1 MLSTRTSESSKL
13 GTFRDEGLLGEKT
26 MRTEWIALFLGLTL
40 LQTGCFQGA
49 GGDFGGVPGSPT
61 SSLNGSGP
69 GATGLNQAGLNAGAP
84 GQTGINPAGLGANG
98 TGPQAAGQA
107 NPGSQGV
114 PTADGRTDFE
124 SRLSLFALEYINLE
138 RGKVGSG
145 PLQFDDRL
153 NRAALAHSLDM
164 FRRNYMGHITAGSE
178 GRNVEEFGYRTF
190 PSEGAG
196 NGVWGHHRA
205 AKEGYPAVD
214 ITDVNE
220 NTGEVL
226 NPDPW
231 AEAGNNGRTPEQR
244 WAYQAVYGYEFSEGH
259 WSNMLNPKWQ
269 IVGLATIV
277 RLDQAPPDPSGGE
290 PKMKDTQLFAIRRE
304 RMKTPF
310 ERRPRRAGFSLL
322 EVLILVTI
330 LGILSG
336 AFLQAV
342 MGNSSRAKDLQFR
355 THALLGAQEIMEE
368 NWYPVATEEP
378 ESISR
383 NFAMGETMA
392 GVLDVFPHAT
402 LPGMRHVRVRV
413 SWTDRPGGPRHQV
426 RLDRLVR
433 DRRGGVP

>member
-1 MLSTRTSESSKL
+1 
-13 GTFRDEGLLGEKT
+13 
-26 MRTEWIALFLGLTL
+26 
-40 LQTGCFQGA
+40 
-49 GGDFGGVPGSPT
+49 
-61 SSLNGSGP
+61 
-69 GATGLNQAGLNAGAP
+69 
-84 GQTGINPAGLGANG
+84 
-98 TGPQAAGQA
+98 
-107 NPGSQGV
+107 
-114 PTADGRTDFE
+114 
-124 SRLSLFALEYINLE
+124 
-138 RGKVGSG
+138 
-145 PLQFDDRL
+145 
-153 NRAALAHSLDM
+153 
-164 FRRNYMGHITAGSE
+164 
-178 GRNVEEFGYRTF
+178 
-190 PSEGAG
+190 
-196 NGVWGHHRA
+196 
-205 AKEGYPAVD
+205 
-214 ITDVNE
+214 
-220 NTGEVL
+220 
-226 NPDPW
+226 
-231 AEAGNNGRTPEQR
+231 
-244 WAYQAVYGYEFSEGH
+244 
-259 WSNMLNPKWQ
+259 
-269 IVGLATIV
+269 
-277 RLDQAPPDPSGGE
+277 
-290 PKMKDTQLFAIRRE
+290 
-304 RMKTPF
+304 MKTPF